1 MPGHNASPADVAGL
15 SFSAML
21 EVCRQRAEAQH
32 PPTGFEVET
41 LSTGEAVSVVR
52 EGHMNPAT
60 AQAWAAQLRVDA
72 RRWYDSTPSGR
83 AARLTAARDDAARL
97 SRRLAAARGLTVAH
111 SASALTFNTGD

>member
-21 EVCRQRAEAQH
+21 EVCRQHAEALH

-83 AARLTAARDDAARL
+83 AARLTAAREDTARL
-97 SRRLAAARGLTVAH
+97 ARRLAAARGLTVAH
-111 SASALTFNTGD
+111 SAEAPTLNTGD